1 MILLWKGQFDFRLAL
16 LLVLAAGG
24 CASQK
29 LKIPNDAVKVAEG
42 AGPLGLKAPDNGTA
56 MITDKNAE
64 KVIYNTPVKYSD
76 LLLFDPKAK
85 RILLNGR
92 VVKEDA
98 SLDAKQVHRLYFL
111 KG

>member
-1 MILLWKGQFDFRLAL
+1 MILSWKGQFDFRLAL

-29 LKIPNDAVKVAEG
+29 AVPKEAILVAQG
-42 AGPLGLKAPDNGTA
+42 PGPLGIKAPENGIA
-56 MITDKNAE
+56 FITSKSAD
-64 KVIYNTPVKYSD
+64 KVIFNSQLNYSD

-85 RILLNGR
+85 RVLLNGR
-92 VVKEDA
+92 VVKQDTGF
-98 SLDAKQVHRLYFL
+98 DAKQVHRLYFL

>member
-1 MILLWKGQFDFRLAL
+1 MILSWKGQFDFRLAL

-29 LKIPNDAVKVAEG
+29 PAVPKDAVMVAQG
-42 AGPLGLKAPDNGTA
+42 AGALGLKAPDAGMA
-56 MITDKNAE
+56 FITSKSAD
-64 KVIYNTPVKYSD
+64 KVIYNSPVRYAD

-85 RILLNGR
+85 RIVLNGR

-98 SLDAKQVHRLYFL
+98 SLDPKQVHRLYFL